1 VRVQK
6 HLFEI
11 LAPCPFEGPLVQK
24 EVNSMRN
31 YEVMYIQR
39 PDIEEEKRKS
49 NVDRFNAV
57 ITDRGGELTKVNEM
71 GKRRLA
77 YEIDKLREGYYVLVN
92 LQANPDAVS
101 ELERIMKISDDVVR
115 YLIIREDD

>member
-1 VRVQK
+1 M
-6 HLFEI
+6 

-49 NVDRFNAV
+49 NVERFNAI

-77 YEIDKLREGYYVLVN
+77 YEIDKFREGYYVLVN

-115 YLIIREDD
+115 YLIVREDD

>member
-1 VRVQK
+1 
-6 HLFEI
+6 
-11 LAPCPFEGPLVQK
+11 
-24 EVNSMRN
+24 MRN

-92 LQANPDAVS
+92 LQANPDAVT

>member
-1 VRVQK
+1 
-6 HLFEI
+6 
-11 LAPCPFEGPLVQK
+11 
-24 EVNSMRN
+24 MRN